1 MTVRDTKI
9 QMIEALL
16 NRGEWIQEV
25 NSSEFRTRCPFCG
38 DSQKNINTGHL
49 YLRINPDDNLPI
61 VYNCFKCPAKGILKN
76 DDLEKT
82 VQIIRTIIENE
93 QRMEIK

>member
-1 MTVRDTKI
+1 MGNREIKIAIIEYLMNRDVFTQKVSGI
-9 QMIEALL
+9 QI
-16 NRGEWIQEV
+16 
-25 NSSEFRTRCPFCG
+25 RTRCPFCG

-76 DDLEKT
+76 DDFCMFFGTFLKNF
-82 VQIIRTIIENE
+82 RY
-93 QRMEIK
+93 

>member
-38 DSQKNINTGHL
+38 DSQKNYNTGHL
-49 YLRINPDDNLPI
+49 YIHINPGFRLSYASSKYTVIESNLPVI
-61 VYNCFKCPAKGILKN
+61 SH
-76 DDLEKT
+76 DE
-82 VQIIRTIIENE
+82 IIANNMPKS
-93 QRMEIK
+93 QLLSWLNK